1 MSKTVLIILSTVL
14 VLGLTLLVTNI
25 LSRRKKTDL
34 ADWEVGG
41 RDLPYYVVIGTQ
53 FATAMG
59 GGVLVGHV
67 GNAYNFGLSIL
78 FYGVFSSSTLLF
90 IALIAKWLRRNN
102 FVTVPDVVQSF
113 RGRNKAISIFAG
125 VMSAV
130 IPFGWC
136 ISNLSA
142 FAKLY
147 TRMTGIPMNVLITC
161 LAIACIA
168 FVLPAGLKTVAWT
181 DFIFGIVIVIGGVF
195 VTMKSLDMAGGFSNV
210 VEVLPPEIMS
220 FPKGLFAVGGFT
232 LLSWFLSL
240 VPGGITNQMYF
251 QRVFAIRDEKRIVP
265 TLLISVVLVFLTDV
279 WAFFMGTSI
288 RAQNPDLAGE
298 MATGWLLD
306 QLPIWF
312 IVIFAGMITCTILS
326 TSLDH
331 QLRHPEHG
339 RQHHSRLLRRAQ
351 SRGGQ
356 GRRQDDESLPYA
368 DGHSDC
374 LCRNQ
379 CHVHPQRAQHARL
392 YLLLFRSLYADAGLR
407 RLYLP
412 QEGFLHQSG
421 HPCLHGRR
429 HRRVHHLPDHRHAHS
444 VRCLR
449 SGRLDHLLLRCRL
462 SHPHSGQGRLIP
474 SGNSF

>member
-326 TSLDH
+326 TISSGIQSTVVNITRDCYGALN
-331 QLRHPEHG
+331 PEAAKDG
-339 RQHHSRLLRRAQ
+339 AKMMRVSRTLTVILIAFAAISAMFIPSVLNTLVYDVLAVSQDVVCDSPGKQRVTLEY
-351 SRGGQ
+351 GQ
-356 GRRQDDESLPYA
+356 AVPYA
-368 DGHSDC
+368 LTDTAFLGSF
-374 LCRNQ
+374 Q
-379 CHVHPQRAQHARL
+379 PRL
-392 YLLLFRSLYADAGLR
+392 DFLNALG
-407 RLYLP
+407 RL
-412 QEGFLHQSG
+412 
-421 HPCLHGRR
+421 
-429 HRRVHHLPDHRHAHS
+429 HS
-444 VRCLR
+444 VH
-449 SGRLDHLLLRCRL
+449 GV
-462 SHPHSGQGRLIP
+462 
-474 SGNSF
+474 F